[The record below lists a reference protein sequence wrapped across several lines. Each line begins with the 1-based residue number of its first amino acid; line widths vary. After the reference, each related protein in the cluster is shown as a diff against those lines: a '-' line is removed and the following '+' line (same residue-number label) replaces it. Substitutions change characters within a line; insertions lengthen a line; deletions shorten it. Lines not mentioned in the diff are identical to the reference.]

1 MVCTYNGASVSLKKN
16 ETLTHATTRMR
27 LGTIMLREISQRE
40 KDEYCMI
47 LYISIRYLE

>member
-16 ETLTHATTRMR
+16 ETLTHATTRMH

-47 LYISIRYLE
+47 LYIYIRYLE